1 MVLFM
6 TFVGLVFLKPMLKCR
21 KISFQFEVLNNRQN
35 MSTYQFLR
43 HFQGRLLILL
53 GKRHIIH
60 SEVTM
65 YMPFRDIAQTVRGAR
80 VAQ

>member
-1 MVLFM
+1 
-6 TFVGLVFLKPMLKCR
+6 
-21 KISFQFEVLNNRQN
+21 

-43 HFQGRLLILL
+43 HSQGRLLILL